1 MKKNNIISLIF
12 TSLLLLC
19 FTGGSKAGN
28 PRKDKAL
35 QVKLILTKASLDSFF
50 SEKTKTSCITIDKRK
65 YKAVLMNNL
74 KAQPYKLLDE
84 ITFNGEN
91 QSSGHYKRIFDHPVF
106 GYNEVNTR
114 IKRPVFSKKLKVS
127 VQYSGKEDVSFKKQA
142 KQHFRIREESSVT
155 HVCRV
160 QIRANYNLMLTVD
173 RVDVNSIGY
182 ADKNREETKGHLPL
196 WASKIAKQHQID
208 TNQMRYM
215 PGHSKLTGFYGN
227 HHYPLS
233 DLFFNMNKKE
243 KILKEAVLIYHP
255 TSNDQYYIIR
265 APKVIHKT
273 TYPLGWRE
281 NWGPWK
287 LIVQRGEVIKFNEQQ
302 NKPIRKWHADKV
314 ILDIEDEQVKVRT
327 EE

>member
-1 MKKNNIISLIF
+1 MKENDIISLIF

-19 FTGGSKAGN
+19 ITGASKAGN
-28 PRKDKAL
+28 HSKEKVL
-35 QVKLILTKASLDSFF
+35 EVKLVLTKASLDSFF

-65 YKAVLMNNL
+65 YKAVFMNNL

-114 IKRPVFSKKLKVS
+114 IKRPVFSKKLKVF
-127 VQYSGKEDVSFKKQA
+127 VQYSGKAELSFKKQP
-142 KQHFRIREESSVT
+142 KQHFRIQPENSVI

-160 QIRANYNLMLTVD
+160 QTGSNYNLLLITS
-173 RVDVNSIGY
+173 REDVRSIDH
-182 ADKNREETKGHLPL
+182 AEKHEEGAKTHLQD
-196 WASKIAKQHQID
+196 WASEIAAQHQID
-208 TNQMRYM
+208 TNRIRYL
-215 PGHSKLTGFYGN
+215 PKNSELTGFCRN

-233 DLFFNMNKKE
+233 DLFFNKKKKE
-243 KILKEAVLIYHP
+243 QILKKPVLIYYP
-255 TSNDQYYIIR
+255 TGNDQYYIIR

-273 TYPLGWRE
+273 THPLGWRE
-281 NWGPWK
+281 NWGAWK
-287 LIVQRGEVIKFNEQQ
+287 LIVNNGKVRKYNGQQ
-302 NKPIRKWHADKV
+302 NKLVHKWQAKSL
-314 ILDIEDEQVKVRT
+314 ILDVKDGKIKVRI